1 MAYNFDTLK
10 IRAGYNPLEHNNAVS
25 VPIYQTV
32 AYEMGS
38 TARADALFAF
48 ELEDP
53 LYTRVSNPTVQ
64 VL

>member
-48 ELEDP
+48 ELGA
-53 LYTRVSNPTVQ
+53 RKARRSASRR
-64 VL
+64 

>member
-38 TARADALFAF
+38 TARADKLFAF
-48 ELEDP
+48 ELEDIHF
-53 LYTRVSNPTVQ
+53 R
-64 VL
+64 